1 MGFVNDPRHRAHCTA
16 LRRFWSVHSTEN
28 DDDDDD
34 DDGTERA
41 EGGEGSDGSIL
52 RIQKPSLHLFTPLKR
67 LLLKLCMQNR
77 AVPKNLCMML
87 E

>member
-1 MGFVNDPRHRAHCTA
+1 M
-16 LRRFWSVHSTEN
+16 HSTEN

-41 EGGEGSDGSIL
+41 EGGEGSDGSIR

-77 AVPKNLCMML
+77 NACCAVPKNLCMML